1 MLSILLVVVLL
12 LAVIFSDQFKFS
24 IDGQF
29 NPYAI
34 LSITLVGK
42 HLFDIHILFG
52 YLRIKIIY
60 KFNIVCLNYADIF
73 LFRVIIFSS
82 SIVVIRVFMVR
93 CLYDVPS
100 TSR

>member
-42 HLFDIHILFG
+42 HLFDKQIYFEN
-52 YLRIKIIY
+52 LRIRIIL
-60 KFNIVCLNYADIF
+60 V
-73 LFRVIIFSS
+73 S
-82 SIVVIRVFMVR
+82 
-93 CLYDVPS
+93 
-100 TSR
+100 

>member
-1 MLSILLVVVLL
+1 MPWLVNLMLSILLVVVLL

-42 HLFDIHILFG
+42 YLFDIQIYVLYLIIL
-52 YLRIKIIY
+52 L
-60 KFNIVCLNYADIF
+60 VL
-73 LFRVIIFSS
+73 
-82 SIVVIRVFMVR
+82 
-93 CLYDVPS
+93 
-100 TSR
+100 